1 MRRFLTVFVGHSSTA
16 LVVHACRFST
26 MTIRTNIMAQV
37 NHHESGENGDLAV
50 VNTSHLSDSGSTF
63 TRPRFDQ
70 LPLQPHHPKGSAWGL
85 WGTDDERG
93 TLNLVTA
100 EVVRS
105 ASLEV
110 SCGKAV
116 SLK

>member
-1 MRRFLTVFVGHSSTA
+1 
-16 LVVHACRFST
+16 
-26 MTIRTNIMAQV
+26 MAAG
-37 NHHESGENGDLAV
+37 NHHEPGENGKFAV
-50 VNTSHLSDSGSTF
+50 MNTSNLSDSGSIF
-63 TRPRFDQ
+63 IRPRFNQ

-93 TLNLVTA
+93 ALNLITA

-110 SCGKAV
+110 TCGKVV